1 MSTDTLNTKKPP
13 GTQIDPKNVT
23 ITPLSSQITF
33 SFNSTSIKPLPPL
46 VQVSLNPDG
55 NLQVSN
61 IVFIA
66 ASENAIITS
75 VYQESV
81 ISDEGTTQLDFFI
94 DYDAPEESFQTFNA
108 FRVDFVIE
116 NPPSDLQQI
125 ETYLWDEDPVGSRG
139 TITEVKDSGSN

>member
-1 MSTDTLNTKKPP
+1 MSTDTMATKTPP
-13 GTQIDPKNVT
+13 GTQINPKNVT
-23 ITPLSSQITF
+23 ITPLNSQISF
-33 SFNSTSIKPLPPL
+33 SYNSTSVKPLPPL
-46 VQVSLNPDG
+46 VQVSFSPDG

-66 ASENAIITS
+66 ASENAVITS

-108 FRVDFVIE
+108 FRVDFVIQ

-125 ETYLWDEDPVGSRG
+125 ETYLWDEDPVSSRG
-139 TITEVKDSGSN
+139 TVTEVQGK

>member
-13 GTQIDPKNVT
+13 GTQINPKNVT

-46 VQVSLNPDG
+46 VQVSFSPNG
-55 NLQVSN
+55 NLLVSN

-66 ASENAIITS
+66 ASENAVITS

-108 FRVDFVIE
+108 FRVDLIIE
-116 NPPSDLQQI
+116 NPPSDLEQI
-125 ETYLWDEDPVGSRG
+125 ETFLWDEDPESSRG
-139 TITEVKDSGSN
+139 TITKVKDSDGN